1 MKQELQKLQQESKSG
16 QKSKDVATKDLD
28 AAKKKLQEVEA
39 KLKVITSDKQA
50 ALQVK
55 QLSAACSTFYLAAKG
70 QWICFQLPTTTLHKS
85 CNHGSAPIWGW
96 ALCSHDFPSQVALV
110 APLLILFW

>member
-55 QLSAACSTFYLAAKG
+55 QLSELYLAGKA
-70 QWICFQLPTTTLHKS
+70 S
-85 CNHGSAPIWGW
+85 GSAF
-96 ALCSHDFPSQVALV
+96 SSQPQHCKNLAIMAVHLSGATYCAHMIFHHRLHWLR
-110 APLLILFW
+110 PC